1 MTKPADMLPTSLPP
15 MGHPLTKPSTTPV
28 DVVVRMA
35 SQSVFDNTEPPATDD
50 TWASTY
56 SFVVASAFAD
66 GADSSVN
73 LFSFEL
79 PELSRSMSVFAV
91 AFAVALSSFDL
102 SAFDMRPFTDVVA
115 TGLSESAVFD

>member
-1 MTKPADMLPTSLPP
+1 MNPADMLFVTFPPT
-15 MGHPLTKPSTTPV
+15 GHPFTKPSATPV
-28 DVVVRMA
+28 DVIVRMA

-56 SFVVASAFAD
+56 SFVVAWLLAD

-91 AFAVALSSFDL
+91 AFAVALSSFAL
-102 SAFDMRPFTDVVA
+102 SAFDKRPLTD
-115 TGLSESAVFD
+115 

>member
-15 MGHPLTKPSTTPV
+15 IGHPLTQPSTTPV
-28 DVVVRMA
+28 LAVVRIA
-35 SQSVFDNTEPPATDD
+35 SQSVFDSTEPPATDD

-102 SAFDMRPFTDVVA
+102 SAFDRRPLTDWVA
-115 TGLSESAVFD
+115 KIGRAHV